1 MISFFESQNHSIFA
15 VQTDQTISKDEIK
28 KLEWLLGNANLLSD
42 VKIKKEFIGPRAA
55 MISPWSTNA
64 VEICKN
70 MGLDSI
76 LRIEKYIESKNSTN
90 DIDPM
95 LNEKFESLSQSLFKI
110 NLDPKKI
117 TSISNIQD
125 YNEREGLSLS
135 DDEVDYLN
143 NLSLIHI

>member
-1 MISFFESQNHSIFA
+1 M
-15 VQTDQTISKDEIK
+15 D
-28 KLEWLLGNANLLSD
+28 
-42 VKIKKEFIGPRAA
+42 
-55 MISPWSTNA
+55 TNA

-90 DIDPM
+90 DFDPM

-110 NLDPKKI
+110 NLDPKKSQVFLILKII
-117 TSISNIQD
+117 T
-125 YNEREGLSLS
+125 RGLSLS

-143 NLSLIHI
+143 NISKKLIGN

>member
-76 LRIEKYIESKNSTN
+76 LRIEKYIENKNSTN
-90 DIDPM
+90 DFDPM
-95 LNEKFESLSQSLFKI
+95 LNEKFESLSQSLYKI

-117 TSISNIQD
+117 KSIPDILQ
-125 YNEREGLSLS
+125 YNEQEGLSLS
-135 DDEVDYLN
+135 DDEADYKHT
-143 NLSLIHI
+143 I

>member
-1 MISFFESQNHSIFA
+1 
-15 VQTDQTISKDEIK
+15 
-28 KLEWLLGNANLLSD
+28 
-42 VKIKKEFIGPRAA
+42 

-90 DIDPM
+90 DFDPM

-110 NLDPKKI
+110 NLDPKSQVFLIFKSI
-117 TSISNIQD
+117 T
-125 YNEREGLSLS
+125 RGKVCL
-135 DDEVDYLN
+135 
-143 NLSLIHI
+143 